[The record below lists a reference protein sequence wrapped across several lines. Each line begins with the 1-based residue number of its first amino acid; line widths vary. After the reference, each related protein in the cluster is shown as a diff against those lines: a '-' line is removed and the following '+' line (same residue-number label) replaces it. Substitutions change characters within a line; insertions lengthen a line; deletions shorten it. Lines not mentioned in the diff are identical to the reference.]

1 MAAAEEPER
10 HFKEIQRANDES
22 RQRLDEIIKAGA
34 ESRRRL
40 YVAIER
46 VKGAA
51 APRSGT

>member
-10 HFKEIQRANDES
+10 HFKEIQRAND
-22 RQRLDEIIKAGA
+22 